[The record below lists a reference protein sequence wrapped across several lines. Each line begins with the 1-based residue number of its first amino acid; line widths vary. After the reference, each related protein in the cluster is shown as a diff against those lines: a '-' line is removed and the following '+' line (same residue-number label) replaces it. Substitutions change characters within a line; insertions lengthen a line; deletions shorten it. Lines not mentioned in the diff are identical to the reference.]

1 MYIYTRNSS
10 RDPREI
16 YFYLPWRVAAIIY
29 LPLHLPA
36 GERDGTDG
44 NSPHPPRAGRHGTDF
59 PRPRVSLL
67 AFVSSRPGRVRLHT
81 QRGRGSRDGGRGD
94 WPADGWGKPGNGVI
108 IGRGDLLDRTSS
120 KLRRIDRIN
129 LPPRRNIEGEK
140 ARGGGCGLTRRRTR
154 HKYDLAGPR
163 STNWELFGRNR
174 DGERPAN
181 LSAELSVETSKRS
194 GGGRSGK
201 A

>member
-1 MYIYTRNSS
+1 MYIHATRRVIRVKFISICRGGSRRSS
-10 RDPREI
+10 TSPSTSPPQPGRET
-16 YFYLPWRVAAIIY
+16 
-29 LPLHLPA
+29 
-36 GERDGTDG
+36 ERMEIP
-44 NSPHPPRAGRHGTDF
+44 PHPPRAGRHGTDF

-67 AFVSSRPGRVRLHT
+67 VFVSRPGRVRLHT
-81 QRGRGSRDGGRGD
+81 QRGRGSRDEGRGD

-174 DGERPAN
+174 DG
-181 LSAELSVETSKRS
+181 
-194 GGGRSGK
+194 
-201 A
+201 

>member
-29 LPLHLPA
+29 LPLHLSSPA

-44 NSPHPPRAGRHGTDF
+44 NSPPPPASRSPRDRFSSAARVPPRLRF
-59 PRPRVSLL
+59 L
-67 AFVSSRPGRVRLHT
+67 APGRVRLHT
-81 QRGRGSRDGGRGD
+81 QRGRGSRDEGRGD

-163 STNWELFGRNR
+163 STN
-174 DGERPAN
+174 
-181 LSAELSVETSKRS
+181 
-194 GGGRSGK
+194 
-201 A
+201 